1 MNSKNLRNESNGSI
15 LDFKFDAFC
24 EGLGLGFDGEG
35 RLARSCVVEGIESKI
50 DDDKVI
56 SLEIVVEG
64 IVGLS

>member
-15 LDFKFDAFC
+15 LDFKLDVFC
-24 EGLGLGFDGEG
+24 ESFGLGFDGEG
-35 RLARSCVVEGIESKI
+35 RLARSCVVKGIESKI